1 MTDILYTVDDADIVH
16 WKLYDPG
23 DRHSANE
30 VRDWADN
37 VKLNGWPVYTFLRDA
52 DEETL
57 EGLGNYL
64 FDRFHSSNSA
74 LTDYLLKRFDYDV
87 DDFIDYLE
95 ENFNRESL
103 RNIRDSLTSIL
114 ER

>member
-1 MTDILYTVDDADIVH
+1 M
-16 WKLYDPG
+16 
-23 DRHSANE
+23 
-30 VRDWADN
+30 
-37 VKLNGWPVYTFLRDA
+37 KLNGWPIHTFLKDA

-64 FDRFHSSNSA
+64 FDSFHSSDAA
-74 LTDYLLKRFDYDV
+74 LTDYLLDRFDYNV
-87 DDFIDYLE
+87 DDFVDYLE

-114 ER
+114 DR